1 MCADYTPSRSDQI
14 EQHFAVRSP
23 QFDLPPEAW
32 PGYMAPIIRA
42 SHEVPGELEVAPACF
57 GMVPHWADMKLA
69 RQTYNAR
76 TETVAQKP
84 SFRNAWKRK
93 QFCIIPADNFFEP
106 CYETG
111 KPVRWRIE
119 RADGMPAAIAGIWE
133 FRPQDL
139 LLSFSMLTINADGH
153 PLMQRFHKPDD
164 EKRMVMILDPDQ
176 YHGWLDGSLV
186 TEEDLFRQYPA
197 ERLVAVADPLPP
209 RVKK

>member
-1 MCADYTPSRSDQI
+1 
-14 EQHFAVRSP
+14 
-23 QFDLPPEAW
+23 
-32 PGYMAPIIRA
+32 
-42 SHEVPGELEVAPACF
+42 
-57 GMVPHWADMKLA
+57 
-69 RQTYNAR
+69 
-76 TETVAQKP
+76 
-84 SFRNAWKRK
+84 
-93 QFCIIPADNFFEP
+93 
-106 CYETG
+106 
-111 KPVRWRIE
+111 
-119 RADGMPAAIAGIWE
+119 MPAAIAGIWE

-186 TEEDLFRQYPA
+186 TEADLFQLYPA